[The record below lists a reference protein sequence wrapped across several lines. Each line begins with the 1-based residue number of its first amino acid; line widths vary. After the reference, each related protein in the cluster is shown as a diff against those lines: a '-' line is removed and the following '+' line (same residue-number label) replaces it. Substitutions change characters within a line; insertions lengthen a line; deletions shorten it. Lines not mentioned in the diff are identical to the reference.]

1 MFITMCHA
9 TTPTILIQSPQL
21 FQGFL
26 MVEQQCYCYL
36 SVSTNFSNPVKW
48 GRMCRR
54 RRRSVYAWIAFP
66 PTPSVFYFC
75 VALWNPIFS
84 IWAPAKKNYLVCG
97 RISRNCETTECHSS
111 RKRKP
116 TWKRGMIFVYT
127 PQFCRKILHNT
138 ARRWREKSYYS
149 SLFLALDLLS

>member
-1 MFITMCHA
+1 MPPHHSNSIPTALSRFSDGRA
-9 TTPTILIQSPQL
+9 TVLLPTATSQSQSVQTSAILSS
-21 FQGFL
+21 GEECVEGEGEGYMHESHFL
-26 MVEQQCYCYL
+26 PL
-36 SVSTNFSNPVKW
+36 LPFSTSA
-48 GRMCRR
+48 
-54 RRRSVYAWIAFP
+54 S
-66 PTPSVFYFC
+66 
-75 VALWNPIFS
+75 LWNPIFS